1 MGLKFGVTLPT
12 FTWPDLDYKKTA
24 TIVREF
30 SRRAEELGFASLTVW
45 DHLTDAPGLYG
56 GSWLDPLLCLSQA
69 AGCTRD
75 IKLGTH
81 ILVVPLRHPV
91 LLAKEIATLDYVS
104 EGRFFLGVG
113 PGWSQAEFDAM
124 GIDLGEGTA
133 YG

>member
-56 GSWLDPLLCLSQA
+56 G
-69 AGCTRD
+69 
-75 IKLGTH
+75 
-81 ILVVPLRHPV
+81 
-91 LLAKEIATLDYVS
+91 LLAGSVTVP
-104 EGRFFLGVG
+104 F
-113 PGWSQAEFDAM
+113 PGGGLYPEHQAGYPYF
-124 GIDLGEGTA
+124 GCST
-133 YG
+133 